1 MDFDDFQF
9 GRRGGSDFSRD
20 VRRYLPQI
28 VIGMV
33 AIGLIIAAYSMFYRV
48 EATEKGVVLRF
59 GAYYRTVD
67 PGLQFKLPWPIDKV
81 YLVPVREIQSLEF
94 GFDTERAGRQSV
106 YAERSAA
113 NLDVSEMLTGDLNL
127 ANVEWIVQ
135 YRISD
140 PQQYLFSIGSTE
152 DLGTRARP
160 SGKTY
165 DVNLAVPDT
174 IHDVSESVMRRL
186 VGDSSIDAVLTI
198 SRELIATE
206 AKREIQEMLDGFQA
220 GVDIVTVKLQ
230 STSPPEQ
237 VRDAFQ
243 EVNRARQKKERI
255 VNEAEGER
263 NRQIPAARG
272 KKDQMISEAEG
283 YRDRIIQEKKGEVAA
298 FQAQLAEYE
307 KAADVTKVRLYL
319 EAIEEVLSNV
329 QSKTVID
336 ESVGG
341 VLPLMNL
348 NNAGPTSG
356 NQ

>member
-1 MDFDDFQF
+1 MDFEDFQF
-9 GRRGGSDFSRD
+9 GRRGGSDFTRD
-20 VRRYLPQI
+20 LRRYLPQI
-28 VIGMV
+28 LIGVV
-33 AIGLIIAAYSMFYRV
+33 ALALVVASYTMFYRV

-81 YLVPVREIQSLEF
+81 FLVPVREIQSLEF
-94 GFDTERAGRQSV
+94 GFDTAEPGRRTV

-140 PQQYLFSIGSTE
+140 PQQYLFSIGATDS
-152 DLGTRARP
+152 LGTRARP

-165 DVNLAVPDT
+165 DANLAVPDT
-174 IHDVSESVMRRL
+174 IHDVSESVMRKL

-198 SRELIATE
+198 SREQIATE
-206 AKREIQEMLDGFQA
+206 AKREIQEMLDSFQA

-230 STSPPEQ
+230 STSPPEE

-243 EVNRARQKKERI
+243 EVNRARQKKEKI

-272 KKDQMISEAEG
+272 KRDQMISEAEG
-283 YRDRIIQEKKGEVAA
+283 YRDRIVQEKKGEVAA
-298 FQAQLAEYE
+298 FKSQLAEYE
-307 KAADVTKVRLYL
+307 KASEVTKVRLYL
-319 EAIEEVLSNV
+319 ESIEEVLSNV
-329 QSKTVID
+329 QSKTIID

-348 NNAGPTSG
+348 NTLPTSG

>member
-9 GRRGGSDFSRD
+9 GNRSGRD
-20 VRRYLPQI
+20 IARDARRYAPQI
-28 VIGMV
+28 VVVVV
-33 AIGLIIAAYSMFYRV
+33 AIACIVGAYSMFYRV

-59 GAYYRTVD
+59 GAFKETVG
-67 PGLQFKLPWPIDKV
+67 PGLRFKLPWPIDRV

-94 GFDTERAGRQSV
+94 GFDTVKAGRRTNYADRSV
-106 YAERSAA
+106 A

-127 ANVEWIVQ
+127 ANVEWIIQ

-140 PQQYLFSIGSTE
+140 PREYLFSIGTTE
-152 DLGTRARP
+152 DLGTRSHPA
-160 SGKTY
+160 GKSY
-165 DVNLAVPDT
+165 DVNLSVPDT
-174 IHDVSESVMRRL
+174 IHDVAESVMRKL

-198 SRELIATE
+198 SREQIASD
-206 AKREIQEMLDGFQA
+206 AKKEIQESLDSFGA

-230 STSPPEQ
+230 STSPPEE

-243 EVNRARQKKERI
+243 EVNRARQKKEKI

-272 KKDQMISEAEG
+272 KRDQMISEAEG
-283 YRDRIIQEKKGEVAA
+283 YKDRIVQEKTGEVAA
-298 FQAQLAEYE
+298 FQSQLTEYE
-307 KAADVTKVRLYL
+307 KATEVTKVRLYL

-329 QSKTVID
+329 RSKTIID

-341 VLPLMNL
+341 VLPLLNL
-348 NNAGPTSG
+348 DNALQPSG
-356 NQ
+356 SR